1 MCKVITLNTD
11 YKPLNNY
18 ALETVM
24 NYRGISSRK
33 ISRNLKNISES
44 DINKFLK
51 GNKRF
56 LSNEDLQEIMKFLD
70 WPFNFLYKEIKPI
83 KSSLNLR

>member
-24 NYRGISSRK
+24 NYRGISSRN

-56 LSNEDLQEIMKFLD
+56 LSYEDLQEIMKFLD